1 MVDSKSKTRLLIVTG
16 ILLVVIG
23 VMIWQSLGSGA
34 SVSYYKTISEVTR
47 DSSFVGKNVNV
58 GGQVKN
64 GSRVDKGHTCTFI
77 IFDQKNK
84 TQELTVEY
92 SKQLPSTFG
101 DGVAVVAE
109 GKLVSK
115 GKVIADSIVTKCPS
129 KYDSKK
135 KSGGK

>member
-16 ILLVVIG
+16 VLLVVIG
-23 VMIWQSLGSGA
+23 VLIWQSLGSGA
-34 SVSYYKTISEVTR
+34 SVSYYKTIGEVTSG
-47 DSSFVGKNVNV
+47 SSFVGKNVNV
-58 GGQVKN
+58 GGKVMK
-64 GSRVDKGHTCTFI
+64 GSIVNEGHTCTFKI
-77 IFDQKNK
+77 ADQKNK
-84 TQELTVEY
+84 EQQLTVEY

-101 DGVAVVAE
+101 ENIDVVAE

-115 GKVIADSIVTKCPS
+115 GKIVANSIVTKCPS

>member
-16 ILLVVIG
+16 ILPVVIG

-34 SVSYYKTISEVTR
+34 SVSYYKKIAEVTR

-58 GGQVKN
+58 GGQVKK
-64 GSRVDKGHTCTFI
+64 GSVINKGHTCTFTI
-77 IFDQKNK
+77 VDQKDN
-84 TQELTVEY
+84 TQQLAVEY

-101 DGVAVVAE
+101 DGIDVVAE

-115 GKVIADSIVTKCPS
+115 GKVVADSIVTKCPS